1 MRTYDCY
8 GETEFVHVDPV
19 DDGRCEAEDDDG
31 KEELEPAD
39 DGQPYRGRDDGCVR
53 GRNMMLLWCMML
65 LRCRLS
71 LRLRVRLLSAFHHDG
86 GCGVCLEVDDTTR

>member
-1 MRTYDCY
+1 MCKWGMRTYDCY

-31 KEELEPAD
+31 KEELESAD
-39 DGQPYRGRDDGCVR
+39 DGQPYWGRDDGRVR
-53 GRNMMLLWCMML
+53 GRNMVL